1 MDISQ
6 NVPPQP
12 KKRGRKPKNQTLNG
26 ETPKPVEKPP
36 PKKRG
41 RKPKGGKIIS
51 LTKTLNNNEITIT
64 NIILHLKCS
73 LNDIYQE
80 DSFTHEAYNPNIEN
94 VESYSDND
102 KFNELCII
110 ETKENKSEQYLTDK
124 IPYINNNIENINND
138 MNQNKIIDTNN
149 NNNEIISKKEIS
161 NKINKLQHELNMG
174 DYNVK
179 SACFWCTEDFDTPT
193 IYIPKNKCST
203 THKYNVY
210 GCFCSPECAAAHLL
224 NENINDSEKFE
235 RYHLLNFVY
244 GQIYNYNKNIKPAPS
259 PHYTLSKFMGNL
271 SINEY
276 RSLFEY
282 EKLILIID
290 KPLTRSIPQLFE
302 DNDSYNI
309 VRKNAKIN
317 TFKVRKN
324 NNISKSEILNNNFGI

>member
-26 ETPKPVEKPP
+26 EPPKPVEKPP

-41 RKPKGGKIIS
+41 RKPKGGKIVS
-51 LTKTLNNNEITIT
+51 LTNTLNTNEITIT

-73 LNDIYQE
+73 LNDIYDEETLTQE
-80 DSFTHEAYNPNIEN
+80 TYNPNIES
-94 VESYSDND
+94 VESYTDND
-102 KFNELCII
+102 NFNELCSI
-110 ETKENKSEQYLTDK
+110 ETKNDLEYTN
-124 IPYINNNIENINND
+124 IINEPLMPIENNIIEPVND
-138 MNQNKIIDTNN
+138 DLIT
-149 NNNEIISKKEIS
+149 KKSIS
-161 NKINKLQHELNMG
+161 NKINKLQYELNIG

-203 THKYNVY
+203 SNKYNVY

-224 NENINDSEKFE
+224 NENINESEKFE
-235 RYHLLNFVY
+235 RYHLLNYIY
-244 GQIYNYNKNIKPAPS
+244 GKIYNYNKNIKPAPS
-259 PHYTLSKFMGNL
+259 PYYTLSKYMGNL

-282 EKLILIID
+282 EKLILVIN

-317 TFKVRKN
+317 AFKVRKN
-324 NNISKSEILNNNFGI
+324 NNISKTEILNNNFGI